1 MDNKGFISVEF
12 LFSLFIIL
20 IVAAGLLVYSQNT
33 INSSLNIESD
43 MRHRLILDNVANTIN
58 QVDSQ
63 GEFYSKYLKLP
74 ITDKNYVLTLDK
86 NKLIIEYDNKKG
98 EMSVPFIDSY
108 SSYKMY
114 PGRIYVIEKT
124 HEGKILIKLEKNFY
138 ST

>member
-43 MRHRLILDNVANTIN
+43 MRHRLILDNVAGTISEVESN
-58 QVDSQ
+58 GQ
-63 GEFYSKYLKLP
+63 FYSKYLKLP
-74 ITDKNYVLTLDK
+74 TTDKNYVLTLEK

-124 HEGKILIKLEKNFY
+124 HEGKILIK
-138 ST
+138 

>member
-124 HEGKILIKLEKNFY
+124 HEGKILIK
-138 ST
+138 

>member
-74 ITDKNYVLTLDK
+74 ITDKNYVLTLNK

-124 HEGKILIKLEKNFY
+124 HEGKILIK
-138 ST
+138 

>member
-43 MRHRLILDNVANTIN
+43 MNHRLILDNVANTIN

-74 ITDKNYVLTLDK
+74 ITDKNYVLTLDR
-86 NKLIIEYDNKKG
+86 NKLTIEYDNKKG
-98 EMSVPFIDSY
+98 EMFVPFIDSY

-114 PGRIYVIEKT
+114 PGHIYVIEKT
-124 HEGKILIKLEKNFY
+124 HEGKILIK
-138 ST
+138 

>member
-74 ITDKNYVLTLDK
+74 KTDKNYVLTLDK

-124 HEGKILIKLEKNFY
+124 HEGKILIK
-138 ST
+138 

>member
-33 INSSLNIESD
+33 SNSSLNIESD

-124 HEGKILIKLEKNFY
+124 HEGKILIK
-138 ST
+138 